1 MTRSLLLA
9 DVDGTL
15 VDAAGQ
21 LWPETYGIVSAAKA
35 SDWTVALCSAR
46 PAWSIC
52 SLADRLGSGVQ
63 YAVSFQGAM
72 VSSRVAFGGIESH
85 DNWKTIRRCVL
96 DSGVVESIEML
107 ISPEDSLWCYT
118 ESDWRIRS
126 VNEAAKFESKVV
138 GATWTVVGSSRNDD
152 PLLKILIIRAKNPEG
167 LLAELTSACLP
178 VVCSISQPGYIEVVS
193 DAVHDDKGAAVL
205 RTLERSGESFPRTVA
220 IGDGRNDLGM
230 FSEADFA
237 ITFDDASS
245 DVRAA
250 ADLILSGDRP
260 TALRELRR
268 LLLGNSLLQ
277 SVGLR

>member
-1 MTRSLLLA
+1 VTRALLLA

-21 LWPETYGIVSAAKA
+21 LWPETYGIVSAAEA

-72 VSSRVAFGGIESH
+72 VSSRVVFSGIESP

-96 DSGVVESIEML
+96 DSGVAESIEML
-107 ISPEDSLWCYT
+107 IRPEDSLWCYT
-118 ESDWRIRS
+118 ETDWRIRS
-126 VNEAAKFESKVV
+126 VNEAAELESKVV
-138 GATWTVVGSSRNDD
+138 GATWTAVGSNRNHD
-152 PLLKILIIRAKNPEG
+152 PLLKILIVRPEQPEV
-167 LLAELTSACLP
+167 LLAELTSASLP
-178 VVCSISQPGYIEVVS
+178 IVCSISQPGYIEVVS
-193 DAVHDDKGAAVL
+193 DAVDGDKGASVL
-205 RTLERSGESFPRTVA
+205 RELERCSESFPRTVA

-230 FSEADFA
+230 FSAADIA
-237 ITFDDASS
+237 ITFDNASS

-250 ADLILSGDRP
+250 ADVILSADRP
-260 TALRELRR
+260 TALRELSK
-268 LLLGNSLLQ
+268 LLLGNLL
-277 SVGLR
+277 